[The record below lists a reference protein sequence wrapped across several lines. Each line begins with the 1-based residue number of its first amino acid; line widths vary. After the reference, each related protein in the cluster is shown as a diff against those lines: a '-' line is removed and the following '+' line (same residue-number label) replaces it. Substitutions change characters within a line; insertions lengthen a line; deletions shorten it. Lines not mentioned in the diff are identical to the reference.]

1 MAANLQEFLDA
12 QVIKF
17 QHPSFV
23 QDDPISVP
31 RQFTRLQDIEITGFW
46 TAMLSWGLRK
56 TIIRKAN
63 ELVGLMDNAPY
74 DFILHHQETDRK
86 RFLKWKHRTFQSTD
100 TLYFLEFFQQF
111 YQNHHSLE
119 DAFVPEANLGAADTE
134 GALAHF
140 HETFFG
146 LTHAPK
152 RTRKHV
158 ATPAKNASCKRLNM
172 FLRWMVRSDEN
183 GIDFGL
189 WKKISPAQLLIPLDI
204 HVARVSRKL
213 GLLSRKQMDW
223 KAVLEISGRLREF
236 DPDDPVKYDFALFG
250 LGVLGK
256 DQPFSV

>member
-1 MAANLQEFLDA
+1 MATDLKEFLDA
-12 QVIKF
+12 QVEKF
-17 QHPSFV
+17 QHPSFIEE
-23 QDDPISVP
+23 DPISVP
-31 RQFTRLQDIEITGFW
+31 RQFNSLQDIEITGFW

-56 TIIRKAN
+56 TIIRKAR
-63 ELVGLMDNAPY
+63 ELVDLMDGAPY
-74 DFILHHQETDRK
+74 EFILHHREKDRK
-86 RFLKWKHRTFQSTD
+86 RFLHWKHRTFQSTD

-111 YQNHHSLE
+111 YRKHHSLE
-119 DAFVPEANLGAADTE
+119 DAFVPASTLQNPDAET
-134 GALAHF
+134 ALVHF

-146 LTHAPK
+146 LPHAPK

-189 WKKISPAQLLIPLDI
+189 WKKISPAQLLIPLDV
-204 HVARVSRKL
+204 HVARVSHRL

-223 KAVLEISGRLREF
+223 KAVLSLSKRLREF

-256 DQPFSV
+256 DRPL